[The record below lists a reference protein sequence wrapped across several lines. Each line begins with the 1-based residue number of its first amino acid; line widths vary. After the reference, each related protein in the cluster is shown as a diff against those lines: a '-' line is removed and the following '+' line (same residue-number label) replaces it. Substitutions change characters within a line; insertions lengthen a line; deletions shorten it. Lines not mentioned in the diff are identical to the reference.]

1 MADHARAAP
10 DPAFGDRP
18 AGGCGE
24 CGLDVLEPD
33 VEAVDVA
40 QLPVVRLADDRQA
53 PGRMIGVALPRPDL
67 DEGVADHPER
77 ARVGDGQG
85 AMEEARFPD
94 PLEAAHVAVAVE
106 DVSAGEDR
114 LGPGVAVVGHD
125 HRHAGPD
132 RALAAD
138 ERTLASD
145 DRGVTDADTGDVG
158 DRVEAPGPALTDDD
172 PQISCPYPVRVA
184 HSGSNPWPPRT
195 PARLAE
201 ARLGRRA
208 RARR

>member
-1 MADHARAAP
+1 MTR
-10 DPAFGDRP
+10 
-18 AGGCGE
+18 
-24 CGLDVLEPD
+24 
-33 VEAVDVA
+33 EAV
-40 QLPVVRLADDRQA
+40 
-53 PGRMIGVALPRPDL
+53 PRPDL

-77 ARVGDGQG
+77 ARVGEGQG

-201 ARLGRRA
+201 APLPAPRRLDGQDLDLAGRERGRDQA
-208 RARR
+208 QLVDAGHRQAKLDLQPIRPVEPLSEGVDRP